1 MNHDTICSCFNISM
15 TTLKCI
21 FNTLT
26 SNKRLTTRYYHEVTS
41 NLCFLTSTN
50 LSLESFYGIL
60 CLYSICSKKGILLQT
75 NFIFNDDTRNTQ
87 TFKCTYCKSEMFNL
101 TSCITIKNN
110 RLCCY
115 FQCVVQIVKTCRQI
129 DSFDIWL
136 TLRS

>member
-1 MNHDTICSCFNISM
+1 MSYLKSILIAVAIVAGVTSCKTPKDITYFQGQENGQTVDVVAPNYI
-15 TTLKCI
+15 TAQPDD
-21 FNTLT
+21 
-26 SNKRLTTRYYHEVTS
+26 RLTIVVHSRDAQ
-41 NLCFLTSTN
+41 L
-50 LSLESFYGIL
+50 
-60 CLYSICSKKGILLQT
+60 
-75 NFIFNDDTRNTQ
+75 
-87 TFKCTYCKSEMFNL
+87 SEMFNL